1 MTLSHED
8 PNGEGAN
15 LLHPYWYG
23 CVVHIFHV
31 NVYCTDAA
39 PGTPASCSRCMD
51 VLWVCWFSLDPITP
65 FGFKAKQHPRVGFV
79 PPDDSIPFGFLDPA
93 VVIQGSHIIPLPAMA
108 IHLDFSPPSIAQH
121 GQNVYKK
128 PEYHHQDYQYYMVNM
143 YTHLS

>member
-1 MTLSHED
+1 MSLLLWVRWLGHDQDLFPCGWDRKRLPAIGFIPYED
-8 PNGEGAN
+8 PQA
-15 LLHPYWYG
+15 
-23 CVVHIFHV
+23 
-31 NVYCTDAA
+31 
-39 PGTPASCSRCMD
+39 
-51 VLWVCWFSLDPITP
+51 
-65 FGFKAKQHPRVGFV
+65 
-79 PPDDSIPFGFLDPA
+79 FGFLDPA